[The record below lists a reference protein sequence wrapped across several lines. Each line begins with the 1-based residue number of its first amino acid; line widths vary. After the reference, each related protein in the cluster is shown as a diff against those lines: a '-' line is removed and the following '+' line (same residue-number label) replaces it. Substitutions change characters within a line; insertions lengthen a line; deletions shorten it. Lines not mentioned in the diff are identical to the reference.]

1 MVAKPL
7 WLLLLLVA
15 GCTAAAEPPT
25 SGSRYSRS
33 PPAVP
38 PPPCAAG
45 EHAVGPAC
53 VDPRSGAV
61 TSLGGATDGAAS
73 LRLPTNFTTA
83 LDGCL
88 TASVASSVAG
98 PNLTVTRHLLCGST
112 RYVRV
117 DRGATLWAT
126 VEEKWS
132 PGPTLGSVLWS
143 VTISSPEPRFWTAPI
158 NSHYSLPPS
167 EAEGMLLWTGA
178 SPPAGTAARLEQGFS
193 SLTPTALSAFP
204 AHARA
209 VPYSGKTVSL
219 PISTEED
226 EAAAAPPPGPGP
238 ATWDGSG
245 ATTLP
250 LLALLQPAR
259 GFGIGVVHDPANHPL
274 EAWLDRVPPQPLTWH
289 RRWFRLGNGTT
300 PIVLQQHL
308 LWHDHADWRP
318 TLGFLRTHHAE
329 FFEVDERVNETK
341 IEGGGA
347 YADYRGEA
355 DTTGVVGDD
364 SVLIG
369 GPSALGDYANEL
381 KAMGFQVNWD
391 AGEQM
396 ISHGQWVPYNLTTQE
411 PFTGQWE
418 TCFAHPNFTAMNA
431 HVAGSESH
439 YPSVCWKLNYTDM
452 NGYYEDLQSFG
463 FSTLT
468 YGNYW
473 EYGLDVRPTDSNL
486 SELCDSHSP
495 ARWTNGPRVLPAN
508 DFSPRV
514 RGICDSNLFLRQ
526 HMPRAPWR
534 RWTDAGNEPGKV
546 TPAGMMGAA
555 AMDAA
560 DPDYQA
566 HLLRMVDL
574 LLSELPASEGVCFD
588 GTGWGGYVNIEAD
601 DGVSF
606 IEYWP
611 PVAKEGEETAASEK
625 PLLRGR
631 TARTQVMSMVAATAA
646 IGEAL
651 HAAGKVHA
659 HNSYAP
665 RMDFWRHIDA
675 VFSENGFRD
684 DLMHHNSL
692 LGVGGK
698 PVIAWQP
705 GCGRDP
711 TFVQCPPKELWDW
724 PSYEEMTPA
733 NAQAAQHR
741 LLMRLLYYGNQPAM
755 PFPRNDHTV
764 TPYIAKQQGLLPI
777 FKAFAPLFRR
787 IRGRQWVL
795 AAHAVTVTNGTAQA
809 NLFKVEGGTVF
820 VAPVVFAPRVSTVAL
835 SLRGVVLTCVGHH
848 ADKLQVSAMGP
859 VGTPNAAS
867 IVHATSVGVG
877 AVDVVLRFGPDAS
890 PPSPAG
896 AADATSCALVVLQC
910 ANGLSE

>member
-1 MVAKPL
+1 
-7 WLLLLLVA
+7 
-15 GCTAAAEPPT
+15 
-25 SGSRYSRS
+25 
-33 PPAVP
+33 
-38 PPPCAAG
+38 
-45 EHAVGPAC
+45 
-53 VDPRSGAV
+53 
-61 TSLGGATDGAAS
+61 
-73 LRLPTNFTTA
+73 
-83 LDGCL
+83 
-88 TASVASSVAG
+88 
-98 PNLTVTRHLLCGST
+98 
-112 RYVRV
+112 
-117 DRGATLWAT
+117 
-126 VEEKWS
+126 
-132 PGPTLGSVLWS
+132 VLWS
-143 VTISSPEPRFWTAPI
+143 VTISSPEPHFWTAPVH
-158 NSHYSLPPS
+158 SHYALPS
-167 EAEGMLLWTGA
+167 TEAEGMLLWTGA
-178 SPPAGTAARLEQGFS
+178 SPPAGTASRLEQGFS

-204 AHARA
+204 GHARA

-219 PISTEED
+219 PISTEEE
-226 EAAAAPPPGPGP
+226 EAAASAAAWVVAPNLDAKPYANSTIPGVHAPHGSTLTAQACGAACQANRTCSVWAWSAETTHCWFAFDGKWQPIKLAGRTSGCDPSRVHGCAAPDPPAPS

-274 EAWLDRVPPQPLTWH
+274 EAWLDRVPLQPLTWH
-289 RRWFRLGNGTT
+289 RRWFRLGNGST
-300 PIVLQQHL
+300 PIVLKQHL
-308 LWHDHADWRP
+308 LWHSHADWRP
-318 TLGFLRTHHAE
+318 TLGFLRTQHAE
-329 FFEVDERVNETK
+329 FFDVDTRVNETK
-341 IEGGGA
+341 IDGGGA

-355 DTTGVVGDD
+355 DTVGVVGDD
-364 SVLIG
+364 GVLIG
-369 GPSALGDYANEL
+369 GPSALGGYADEL

-391 AGEQM
+391 SGEQM
-396 ISHGQWVPYNLTTQE
+396 ISHGQWVPYNLSTQQ

-418 TCFAHPNFTAMNA
+418 TCFAHPNFTAMNE
-431 HVAGSESH
+431 HVAGSESL

-452 NGYYEDLQSFG
+452 NGYYENLQSFG

-473 EYGLDVRPTDSNL
+473 EYGLDVRPTDSDL
-486 SELCDSHSP
+486 SELCDPHSP
-495 ARWTNGPRVLPAN
+495 ARWDNGPRVLPAK

-514 RGICDSNLFLRQ
+514 RGICDSNFFLRQ

-534 RWTDAGNEPGKV
+534 RWTDAGNEPGEV

-560 DPDYQA
+560 DPDYHA

-574 LLSELPASEGVCFD
+574 LLTELPASEGVCFD
-588 GTGWGGYVNIEAD
+588 GTGWGGFVNIEAD

-611 PVAKEGEETAASEK
+611 SVEKEGEETAASEK
-625 PLLRGR
+625 PLLQGR
-631 TARTQVMSMVAATAA
+631 VVRTQVMSMVAATRA

-733 NAQAAQHR
+733 NAQAAQRR
-741 LLMRLLYYGNQPAM
+741 LLMRLLYYGNQPAL

-777 FKAFAPLFRR
+777 FKAFAPLFHR

-809 NLFKVEGGTVF
+809 NLFEVEGGAVF

-835 SLRGVVLTCVGHH
+835 SLRGVALTCVG
-848 ADKLQVSAMGP
+848 DMGKLRVSTMEP
-859 VGTPNAAS
+859 LGTPNAAS
-867 IVHATSVGVG
+867 IIRATPVRAS
-877 AVDVVLRFGPDAS
+877 AVDVVLRFGSGAS

-896 AADATSCALVVLQC
+896 AAEATSCALVVLQC